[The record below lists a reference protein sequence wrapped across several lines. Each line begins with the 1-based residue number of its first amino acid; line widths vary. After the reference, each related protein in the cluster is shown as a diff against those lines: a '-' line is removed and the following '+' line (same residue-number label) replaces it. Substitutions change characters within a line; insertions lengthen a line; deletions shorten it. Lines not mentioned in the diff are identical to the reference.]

1 MPRTGR
7 PTKMTRA
14 LVAKIAEALSFG
26 LSDEEAADV
35 AGISD
40 LTLTTWRKRPDFLRD
55 IKHAV
60 SARLLLRLKRI
71 DAGEDGWQGTA
82 WCLER
87 MYPTR
92 FAKPEIQLSFH
103 SNYTQNNLSIS
114 VTVSEAK
121 EIEAIAEPVRQSVKD
136 MFASYKP
143 ALGNGN
149 GAAK

>member
-1 MPRTGR
+1 
-7 PTKMTRA
+7 MTRP

-26 LSDEEAADV
+26 LSDQEAADV
-35 AGISD
+35 AGIDD
-40 LTLTTWRKRPDFLRD
+40 LTITRWRKIPSFCRD
-55 IKHAV
+55 IKFAI

-71 DAGEDGWQGTA
+71 EAGEDGWQGTA
-82 WCLER
+82 WTLER

-136 MFASYKP
+136 MFAQYKP
-143 ALGNGN
+143 QLGNGN
-149 GAAK
+149 GETS